1 MIHRFH
7 KFRIF
12 HVLLS
17 SVKNFLLCGCIGW
30 CWEILVTALYRFAD
44 KNFDRKLIGETSL
57 WMFPIYGMGFLF
69 LPLAR
74 LLKHQKF
81 WLRGLVST
89 ILIFTTEYITG
100 IWLTRRNLCPW
111 NYSHARWNVHG
122 VIRLDY
128 APGWFLLGL
137 LYENMLKKRK

>member
-1 MIHRFH
+1 MDVPHLWDGIS
-7 KFRIF
+7 
-12 HVLLS
+12 LS
-17 SVKNFLLCGCIGW
+17 AAGPAVETPRSSGCVGW
-30 CWEILVTALYRFAD
+30 
-44 KNFDRKLIGETSL
+44 S
-57 WMFPIYGMGFLF
+57 
-69 LPLAR
+69 
-74 LLKHQKF
+74 H
-81 WLRGLVST
+81 T